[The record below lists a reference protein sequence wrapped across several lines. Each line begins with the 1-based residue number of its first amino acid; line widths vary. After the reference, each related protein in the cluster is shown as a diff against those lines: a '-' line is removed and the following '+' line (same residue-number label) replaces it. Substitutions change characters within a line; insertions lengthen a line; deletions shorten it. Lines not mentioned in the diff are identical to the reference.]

1 MTNVAYYAIH
11 YGVDEKG
18 YIAFNKETKDVEV
31 VLPAEEWQQKVW
43 SYLHTVQQIEKAT
56 GLDTYETIT
65 IAPLESLENL
75 KLALTLMWERTDVQV
90 DWSRPVELDGQ
101 LIFPE

>member
-1 MTNVAYYAIH
+1 MTNVAHYAIH

-18 YIAFNKETKDVEV
+18 YIAYNKDTHEVEV
-31 VLPAEEWQQKVW
+31 VLPDEGWQQKVW
-43 SYLHTVQQIEKAT
+43 SYLHSDQQLEKAI
-56 GLDTYETIT
+56 GLDTYETVT